1 MASILPN
8 KFELIGIVV
17 VMIIL
22 WMIYQRAS
30 EAAKPVTQAPVVSQA
45 GTFTRPVVEY
55 IIPGGPGGPF

>member
-1 MASILPN
+1 MASFLPN

-30 EAAKPVTQAPVVSQA
+30 EAAKPVTQAPVVTSTQ
-45 GTFTRPVVEY
+45 PVVEY
-55 IIPGGPGGPF
+55 IIPSGPIGSF